1 MLDIKNKRVVTV
13 LQIIIAVVFIVFVGA
28 LIQADYLEMRDAEDS
43 YSYCSALCTLTSTIG
58 MFVLWA
64 FYLVEAR
71 LLFVKKC
78 YTKLPIYLIYA
89 FGLCTLGYLYG
100 ADRVFH
106 HVVDVIDKDEYHY
119 LSTFAIR
126 LYSGVKLPILLAFF
140 LIPRLIERVR
150 ELKEEQELTI

>member
-28 LIQADYLEMRDAEDS
+28 LIQADYFEMRDAEDS
-43 YSYCSALCTLTSTIG
+43 YTYCMALCSLTSTIG

-64 FYLVEAR
+64 FYVVEAR

-89 FGLCTLGYLYG
+89 FGLCTVGYLFV
-100 ADRVFH
+100 AERVFG
-106 HVVDVIDKDEYHY
+106 HVATVLGKDEYY
-119 LSTFAIR
+119 SLPLLSHI
-126 LYSGVKLPILLAFF
+126 LYSGVQLPVLLAFF